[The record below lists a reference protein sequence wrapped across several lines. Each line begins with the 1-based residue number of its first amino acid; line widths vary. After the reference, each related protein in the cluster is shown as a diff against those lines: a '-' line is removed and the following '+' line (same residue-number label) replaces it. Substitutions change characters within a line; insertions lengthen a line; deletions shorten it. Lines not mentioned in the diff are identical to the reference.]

1 VPILVAIHA
10 RTSRRV
16 EVTASILAGAAAV
29 LIVQFTLGN
38 APGSVWTPATI
49 GLLSASAAYVA
60 SGLLRRRRA

>member
-1 VPILVAIHA
+1 
-10 RTSRRV
+10 V

-38 APGSVWTPATI
+38 APGSIWTPATI
-49 GLLSASAAYVA
+49 GLLSASAVYVV